1 MRFKLIMIALL
12 AVAGGV
18 VAIGSMS
25 GTAFTDART
34 AEPPKP
40 PSILRGGTGGSF
52 VSAPQP

>member
-1 MRFKLIMIALL
+1 MIALL

-40 PSILRGGTGGSF
+40 PSILRGGSGGSF